1 MPVHL
6 PNSENSDP
14 TTITASWPSKVKS
27 PPSEKGLQNIR
38 IPNKISNKKNLK
50 ESKPVPKSK
59 TTCICAPTT
68 HPGSFRC
75 HLHRTNNLATK
86 SPLPNISPKPS
97 HSRPPLS
104 RFCTAASTKM

>member
-14 TTITASWPSKVKS
+14 TITASWHSKVKS
-27 PPSEKGLQNIR
+27 TQ
-38 IPNKISNKKNLK
+38 PNKIWNKIDKKNLK

-59 TTCICAPTT
+59 KTCICAPTT

-86 SPLPNISPKPS
+86 SPLLVKANIAPKAS

-104 RFCTAASTKM
+104 RFFYSCLHQDVNH